1 MRKIRIRFASVL
13 IWGFLALV
21 LAGIVLLAVRK
32 PAREKVAVTETQP
45 VLVRVM
51 TIEPRTVREAV
62 WIPGRVAANVSALL
76 SVEKAGRVV
85 ECAVDKG
92 DTVSAG
98 QVLLRVDDRDWRAL
112 EKRARLELADAERE
126 LARWEQM
133 KASGAVAA
141 SEYDAIKQRQELA
154 AVAVDQAAVHVG
166 QCTLASPFDGVVDAR
181 LIEAGEYAT
190 EGQAAFHVLAELTRL
205 RRAACDPRLVA
216 PELGIVGA
224 KAQEFEQLALELV
237 AGRHKAL
244 VFSQFTDFL
253 KLLAE
258 RLVAAGISYQYLD
271 GSTPAAERTKRVAAF
286 QAGVGDLF
294 LISLKAGGFG
304 LNLTAADY
312 VLIVDPWWNPA
323 AEDQAM
329 GRAHRIG
336 QLRPVTVYRLV
347 TAGSVEERI
356 VALHQDKRALA
367 DGILEGQ
374 DQGKPIGA
382 AELRDLL
389 GEG

>member
-1 MRKIRIRFASVL
+1 MMRKIRIRFASVL

-190 EGQAAFHVLAELTRL
+190 EGQPAFQVLDLSPLKVQVSIPERDVRSVNPGDAKLVSADAAGLGTFTGR
-205 RRAACDPRLVA
+205 VA
-216 PELGIVGA
+216 FV
-224 KAQEFEQLALELV
+224 AQEASPDRFTYAVELAVDEPP
-237 AGRHKAL
+237 AGLRPGMIVDVEIMRALREGAIAVPLAAVIPRRGEHMVYVVENGLAVRRMVGLDSLAGQDAVIGSGLKAG
-244 VFSQFTDFL
+244 
-253 KLLAE
+253 E
-258 RLVAAGISYQYLD
+258 RLVVEGHRGLQD
-271 GSTPAAERTKRVAAF
+271 GVPVR
-286 QAGVGDLF
+286 
-294 LISLKAGGFG
+294 
-304 LNLTAADY
+304 
-312 VLIVDPWWNPA
+312 
-323 AEDQAM
+323 ED
-329 GRAHRIG
+329 
-336 QLRPVTVYRLV
+336 
-347 TAGSVEERI
+347 
-356 VALHQDKRALA
+356 
-367 DGILEGQ
+367 
-374 DQGKPIGA
+374 
-382 AELRDLL
+382 
-389 GEG
+389 GE